1 MALKSIPTYFPP
13 TLPLFWIRA
22 CESLERP
29 GDLQKSLSSA
39 RNEPFVAQMD
49 WTRFEILSNVYNVPS
64 PLFLLPLP

>member
-13 TLPLFWIRA
+13 NPPPFWIRA

-39 RNEPFVAQMD
+39 RNEPYVAQMD
-49 WTRFEILSNVYNVPS
+49 WTRLEILSNVYNDI
-64 PLFLLPLP
+64 